1 MILVDKRR
9 GSYELLPYLQ
19 ALRVPVKAAFLDYG
33 DFAIEGGKGPEDEP
47 VRIGVERKTLG
58 DLVTSMQSGRFTGQR
73 EDSSMGQL
81 PGMLTEYDVPL
92 LVVEGVWR
100 PALDGTIEVLFIPKN
115 QKPEKKEFGFWVPF
129 RGQMLYR
136 AIDRFLL
143 TVLFKARV
151 PHFRTTGMRETAA
164 LLADLH
170 VWWVDK
176 GYDEHKSHL
185 ANDRTYDPRP
195 DRLLWR
201 EPGRVE
207 RVAPR
212 FPGIGD
218 TRAGAA
224 GAVFPTVEEM
234 VNAPVEKWLEVEG
247 VGPTTAYR
255 VWHWLREPGPRKKA
269 SRGRVQ
275 VGDRDAA
282 RPRYRKGESDGR

>member
-19 ALRVPVKAAFLDYG
+19 ALRIPVKAAFLPYG
-33 DFAIEGGKGPEDEP
+33 DFSIEGGKGPDGEP
-47 VRIGVERKTLG
+47 VRCGIERKQLG

-73 EDSSMGQL
+73 EDGSMGQL
-81 PGMLTEYDVPL
+81 PGMLVEYDVPL
-92 LVVEGVWR
+92 LLIEGVWR
-100 PALDGTIEVLFIPKN
+100 PAADGTIEVLFIPKN

-136 AIDRFLL
+136 ALNRFLF

-151 PHFRTTGMRETAA
+151 PYFRTMGIRETAQW
-164 LLADLH
+164 LADLH

-176 GYDEHKSHL
+176 GYDAHKSHL

-201 EPGRVE
+201 EPNFVE
-207 RVAPR
+207 QIAMR
-212 FPGIGD
+212 FPGVGEV
-218 TRAGAA
+218 RAGAA
-224 GAVFPTVEEM
+224 AAQFPTVEAM
-234 VNAPVEKWLEVEG
+234 VLAPVEEWLMVEG
-247 VGPTTAYR
+247 VGAKTAEKL
-255 VWHWLREPGPRKKA
+255 WHKLREPQGKKKA
-269 SRGRVQ
+269 TRGRVQ

-282 RPRYRKGESDGR
+282 RPRYRKGERNGG